1 MIKNDQ
7 NVLDCLMLLS
17 ASDEEEI
24 RSIAFSSLSAL
35 ASFGSVSDTTS
46 AAIKKDIFLDKNQYG
61 D

>member
-1 MIKNDQ
+1 
-7 NVLDCLMLLS
+7 MLLS